1 MRPSTIRNILFFVG
15 LCVLAQVAW
24 GHGGVSSTGE
34 RCMLYVYKPG
44 TPVGQITQSQLKANF
59 TGYQPERRASQNFCD
74 DVPYLGKA
82 LFVIDFLSPELR
94 EMSVDFRILEDRN
107 NAQWDT
113 TYESLGGREA
123 IEQATIYHTESAEHK
138 RGMIQAQYAFDEKD
152 VYIGLVEARDTNT
165 GQLYVS
171 VFPFGVG
178 VTPASSLLFP
188 WGVLAA
194 IVVLAGGGI
203 VGWTLMSRRS

>member
-1 MRPSTIRNILFFVG
+1 MMLSINRNVLFFTG
-15 LCVLAQVAW
+15 LFFLAQVAW
-24 GHGGVSSTGE
+24 GHGGVSSSGE

-94 EMSVDFRILEDRN
+94 KMSVDFRILEDTN
-107 NAQWDT
+107 NTEWDT

-123 IEQATIYHTESAEHK
+123 IEQATIYHTESGQHE
-138 RGMIQAQYAFDEKD
+138 RGMIQAQYSFDVKD
-152 VYIGLVEARDTNT
+152 VYIGLVEARDTNS

-178 VTPASSLLFP
+178 VTPAGSLLFP

-194 IVVLAGGGI
+194 VVVLAGGGI
-203 VGWTLMSRRS
+203 AGWTIMSRRS

>member
-1 MRPSTIRNILFFVG
+1 MMPSMSRNLLSFLSLF
-15 LCVLAQVAW
+15 LLAQVAW
-24 GHGGVSSTGE
+24 GHGGVSSAGE
-34 RCMLYVYKPG
+34 RCMMYVYKPG
-44 TPVGQITQSQLKANF
+44 TPVSQITQSQLKANF

-94 EMSVDFRILEDRN
+94 TMNVDFRILEDTN
-107 NAQWDT
+107 NTEWDT
-113 TYESLGGREA
+113 TFESLGGREA
-123 IEQATIYHTESAEHK
+123 LEQATIYHTESEQHE
-138 RGMIQAQYAFDEKD
+138 RGIIQAQYSFDVKD
-152 VYIGLVEARDTNT
+152 VYIGLVEARDART

-194 IVVLAGGGI
+194 VVVLAGGGI
-203 VGWTLMSRRS
+203 VGWTVMSRRS

>member
-113 TYESLGGREA
+113 TYESLP
-123 IEQATIYHTESAEHK
+123 S
-138 RGMIQAQYAFDEKD
+138 
-152 VYIGLVEARDTNT
+152 
-165 GQLYVS
+165 
-171 VFPFGVG
+171 PFGAYSVPL
-178 VTPASSLLFP
+178 VARATVMLL
-188 WGVLAA
+188 G
-194 IVVLAGGGI
+194 
-203 VGWTLMSRRS
+203 SRDKEGTKR